1 MSRELPIPALGV
13 LPYRVLHS
21 FFLDALMMYREDV
34 RAAVL
39 ESLEG
44 VRFEM
49 FLLRLADPADQRL
62 RVRVKPEGE
71 DLWIGLDFLHRGD
84 WVTALEVQAQALG
97 LDPEVVMK
105 EQQQRMDAALED
117 ILGGAL

>member
-1 MSRELPIPALGV
+1 MSNDLPIPQLGV

-21 FFLDALMMYREDV
+21 FFIDALMVYREEV

-39 ESLEG
+39 RSLEG

-49 FLLRLADPADQRL
+49 FLLRLSDHNDRRL
-62 RVRVKPEGE
+62 RIRVKPEGQE
-71 DLWIGLDFLHRGD
+71 LWIGLDFLNEGE

-97 LDPEVVMK
+97 LDPEVVMF
-105 EQQQRMDAALED
+105 EQSKRMGAALED
-117 ILGGAL
+117 ILGGSL